1 MTNEITTATLY
12 AALASAQSEMEPATI
27 DGKATVKTRTGGS
40 YSYTYASL
48 ASVWQSIRK
57 PLTNHGLSI
66 IQRTY
71 HEDGMI
77 HLATILAHKDG
88 GTVISHMPICPIGA
102 PAQEMGSALTYARR
116 YCIAAMVGVVS
127 DEDDDGKAASQTNRH
142 KAPKNGATEGKAEY
156 QPEPGEDIW
165 GDWHHPNHAKSWALS
180 QGVFDAPKHCDNAYE
195 KVKREC
201 KPKDACEMWRCWYK
215 DVMRRK
221 DVKRMDELAAEMID
235 EPVDDAD
242 ETPLFD

>member
-1 MTNEITTATLY
+1 MNELTTTATLY
-12 AALASAQSEMEPATI
+12 AALAAAQAEMEPATI
-27 DGKATVKTRTGGS
+27 DGKATVKTRSGGS

-77 HLATILAHKDG
+77 QLATILAHKDG
-88 GTVISHMPICPIGA
+88 GTVISHMPICPVGA

-127 DEDDDGKAASQTNRH
+127 
-142 KAPKNGATEGKAEY
+142 
-156 QPEPGEDIW
+156 
-165 GDWHHPNHAKSWALS
+165 NHAKSWAMS
-180 QGVFDAPKHCDNAYE
+180 QGVFDAPQHCDNAYE
-195 KVKREC
+195 KVKKEC
-201 KPKDACEMWRCWYK
+201 QPKDAREMWRCWYK

-235 EPVDDAD
+235 EPVDDAN